1 MQLGT
6 VTQLLILLT
15 LANGSP
21 VIAKWILGDHFSFPF
36 DGGIKF
42 VDGRPIFGRSKTIR
56 GVLISIFAT
65 MVGAPLIGLELK
77 LGLIVGVSAMIGDL
91 LSSFIKR
98 RLDRPPSSRALG
110 LDQIPESL
118 VPLLVCKNILTL
130 TSIDV
135 VIGTAVFF
143 AGELLISRLLFI
155 LHVREQPY

>member
-1 MQLGT
+1 MPRPMQLET

-36 DGGIKF
+36 DGGLKF

-56 GVLISIFAT
+56 GMLISIFTT

-77 LGLIVGVSAMIGDL
+77 LGLIVGISAMIGDL

-98 RLDRPPSSRALG
+98 RLGRPPSSRALG
-110 LDQIPESL
+110 LDQIPEFSCRCLCAKIYSRSL
-118 VPLLVCKNILTL
+118 P
-130 TSIDV
+130 SISPS
-135 VIGTAVFF
+135 APQSS
-143 AGELLISRLLFI
+143 SR
-155 LHVREQPY
+155 VSY